1 MKNNNLYVNR
11 ELSWL
16 MFNERVLQEAESENT
31 PLFERLN
38 FVSIFCSNLDEFY
51 MVRTGSLIDLM
62 EDDEKAKDGKTK
74 LTAKEQLDAIY
85 LRTRELMPRK
95 DLVFSNI
102 IKQLK
107 TENIE
112 YVNPQTANEEDLK
125 FLKLYFEK
133 EIMPVCSVHFVDSGS
148 NNPFPFFDNKM
159 IYVGVHIADKNSIK
173 LAYIPTT
180 GEFEKTI
187 FLPGKGV
194 RFALAEQVILHF
206 ANKLLKKS
214 KIISKSLFRIT
225 RNADISVDEIVNKEL
240 EVDYRQAMSEL
251 LQKRKSLSPLRL
263 ELSYR
268 GDRDMVTY
276 ICNNLG
282 IKEKQVFETATPFS
296 FGFVGDVE
304 RRVKNRDIF
313 YPERKPQKSPQVA
326 DNLPMIAQIQKKDI
340 FLHCP
345 YESIEPFIR
354 LLNEAS
360 EDPKVESIKITLY
373 RVASDSKVIG
383 ALVKA
388 AENGKQVSVMLEL
401 RARFDEKNNIDWS
414 KTLEEAG
421 VKVSYGLPDYKVHSK
436 LLLITRKTNKGVE
449 YITQIGTGNYNEKT
463 AKLYTDMC
471 LMTANREIGE
481 DAKAVFDAILSYKL
495 ITETKQLLVSPLILK
510 KRVMELIDQ
519 EIEYAKR
526 GEEAKLTFK
535 LNSLTDKPL
544 IDKLVEA
551 SKAGVKVDMIIRGIC
566 CLKSGI
572 PEETE
577 NIRVIS
583 IVGRYLEHARVYHFG
598 VGARER
604 FYIASADF
612 MTRNTDRRVEV
623 ATPILNEEVK
633 DRVRGILSVMLSDN
647 VKARI
652 QQPDGTYRYVA
663 NGETPIDSQMYFYNE
678 AYEKAPKESKNTT
691 KQGFFKRLIN
701 RLKGE

>member
-95 DLVFSNI
+95 DLAFSNI

-194 RFALAEQVILHF
+194 RFALAEQVILYF